1 MMEGGRGR
9 TNPLKMSLKTKP
21 SLFNLK
27 FLKNMIP
34 VNTLCKI
41 FVQCVGLVHAR
52 EKTEVSSKNVV
63 AESALY
69 IHMPED

>member
-1 MMEGGRGR
+1 
-9 TNPLKMSLKTKP
+9 
-21 SLFNLK
+21 
-27 FLKNMIP
+27 MIP

-41 FVQCVGLVHAR
+41 FEQCVGLVHAR